1 MKRLSD
7 YKDDEAI
14 DAVGE
19 LLEPMGVIL
28 SDEDILKDMKSE
40 KSTIICASK
49 ILKRYRNEAKQA
61 VLAVDDTEITGTNI
75 YPRLVSILI
84 DICTPEYI
92 DFFRP
97 AVTKED

>member
-14 DAVGE
+14 DVVGE

-28 SDEDILKDMKSE
+28 SDEDILKDMQSE

-49 ILKRYRNEAKQA
+49 ILK
-61 VLAVDDTEITGTNI
+61 
-75 YPRLVSILI
+75 
-84 DICTPEYI
+84 
-92 DFFRP
+92 
-97 AVTKED
+97 